1 MEENLNQL
9 LTILSDSAIGQWW
22 TEHGLWIA
30 LLAPLAYVIICCIVS
45 NSSEKECT
53 FIVI

>member
-30 LLAPLAYVIICCIVS
+30 LLAPLAYVIICCIDRK
-45 NSSEKECT
+45 KECT